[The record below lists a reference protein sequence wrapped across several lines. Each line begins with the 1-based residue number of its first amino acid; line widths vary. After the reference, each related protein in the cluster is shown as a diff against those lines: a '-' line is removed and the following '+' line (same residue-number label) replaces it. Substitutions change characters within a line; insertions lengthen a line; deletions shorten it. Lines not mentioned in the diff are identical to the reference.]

1 MQNTHELLL
10 TVATQSLDVA
20 MNLLT
25 KAESFVVERGINEH
39 ELMQATLAPDMF
51 SFTKQIQLVSDAAKG
66 YPARLLG
73 IAPVSMPD
81 TESTIVELKERIT
94 KTQALL
100 ATYAT
105 ADFSNADTQHIAF
118 PWMVGKHFVGKEFVL
133 DFAIPNM
140 YFHLT
145 TAYAILRNQGVPLG
159 KMDFVLHAKMHDG
172 E

>member
-10 TVATQSLDVA
+10 TIATQSLDVA
-20 MNLLT
+20 MNLLA
-25 KAESFVVERGINEH
+25 KAESFVVERGINEY
-39 ELMQATLAPDMF
+39 ELMQATLAPNMF
-51 SFTKQIQLVSDAAKG
+51 SFTKQIQLISDSAKG

-73 IAPVSMPD
+73 TAPVSMHD
-81 TESTIVELKERIT
+81 TESTIAELKERIVKT
-94 KTQALL
+94 KALL
-100 ATYAT
+100 VKYAT

-118 PWMVGKHFVGKEFVL
+118 PWMAGKHFIGKEFVL
-133 DFAIPNM
+133 DFAIPNI

-159 KMDFVLHAKMHDG
+159 KMDFLLHTKMHDD

>member
-10 TVATQSLDVA
+10 TIATQSLDVA

-25 KAESFVVERGINEH
+25 KAESFVTERGINEY

-51 SFTKQIQLVSDAAKG
+51 SFIKQIQLISDSAKG

-73 IAPVSMPD
+73 NAPVSMSD
-81 TESTIVELKERIT
+81 TESTIAELKERIV

-118 PWMVGKHFVGKEFVL
+118 SWMTGKHFIGKEFIL

-159 KMDFVLHAKMHDG
+159 KMDFLLHVKMHDG